1 MEETRGF
8 LRGVIGE
15 AILVLRD
22 VAPTLPLVECIQM
35 SGEEELL

>member
-22 VAPTLPLVECIQM
+22 VAPTLPLVEDDDAR
-35 SGEEELL
+35 GR